1 MNPTFVTP
9 AATPAATAVDSTRSG
24 LRRLYL
30 IRVAFSISWV
40 VLVFATCRSLTSGH
54 APTAVAAALLVAY
67 PLWDAI
73 ATILELRLTGIGR
86 ALDRVR
92 VGNVVLSVAATG
104 AMVIAVFST
113 VKATLIVF
121 GVWALVSGAIQLTVA
136 IRRRRTVG
144 AQWPMM
150 ISGSL
155 SILAGLFFTATSG
168 SASSGLSSLAGY
180 SAFGAFWFL
189 VAVIALR
196 RRRHPVAVG

>member
-1 MNPTFVTP
+1 MTQTT
-9 AATPAATAVDSTRSG
+9 ATPIATSGDTPRSG

-30 IRVAFSISWV
+30 IRIAFSVSWV
-40 VLVFATCRSLTSGH
+40 VLVFATSRSLMSGDSPS
-54 APTAVAAALLVAY
+54 AIATALLVAY

-73 ATILELRLTGIGR
+73 ATILELRLTGNGG

-92 VGNVVLSVAATG
+92 LGNVALSVAATV
-104 AMVIAVFST
+104 AMGIAVFST

-121 GVWALVSGAIQLTVA
+121 GLWALVSGAIQLTLA
-136 IRRRRTVG
+136 IRRRRTLG

-150 ISGSL
+150 ISGGL
-155 SILAGLFFTATSG
+155 SVLAGIFFTATSG

-189 VAVIALR
+189 VAVVALR
-196 RRRHPVAVG
+196 RSRTADPVARTI

>member
-1 MNPTFVTP
+1 MTQTT
-9 AATPAATAVDSTRSG
+9 ATPTATSVESTRSG

-30 IRVAFSISWV
+30 IRVAFSVSWV
-40 VLVFATCRSLTSGH
+40 VLVFATCRSLKSGD
-54 APTAVAAALLVAY
+54 APSAIATALLVAY

-73 ATILELRLTGIGR
+73 ATILELRLAGNGR

-92 VGNVVLSVAATG
+92 LGNVALSIAATG

-113 VKATLIVF
+113 IKATLLVF
-121 GVWALVSGAIQLTVA
+121 GVWALVSGVIQLTLA

-150 ISGSL
+150 ISGGL
-155 SILAGLFFTATSG
+155 SILAGIFFTATSG

-189 VAVIALR
+189 VAVVALR
-196 RRRHPVAVG
+196 RKRTVATVSSTS